1 MEMWEK
7 EYSQL
12 KPMTKPKMKE
22 ERDLE
27 IFWNTWRPP
36 TGNRIED
43 ANRMETMDAE
53 KPTIV
58 QNMRKMFKKD
68 DKLI

>member
-1 MEMWEK
+1 
-7 EYSQL
+7 
-12 KPMTKPKMKE
+12 MKA

-43 ANRMETMDAE
+43 ANRMETDMTITRDAE
-53 KPTIV
+53 KPSIV